1 MTAAET
7 PVERDPGVG
16 RALVTVGRETI
27 EPVLQP
33 LRLLWR
39 IIAFSGRS
47 LANVPAALK
56 HRAVIVKN
64 INDIAV
70 GSGAF
75 LIGAGAIIVMIFM
88 TAVLGIQVS
97 LEGTK
102 GLELIGAE
110 GLIGFVSAFANIRE
124 IAPLGAGIIFAA
136 QVGANFTAELGAMR
150 VSDEIDALDV
160 MSVPSLRYLVS
171 TRLLASYVTVLPLYA
186 IGLYVQLQATKI
198 TAVKMFD
205 VAPGIYSQ
213 YFNLYL
219 PREDVI
225 YSVLKCLVF
234 ITLITFIHC
243 YYGFT
248 VKGGPEDVGRAVGR
262 SVRLSVTLVF
272 VVNFFMSLVF
282 FGAASSIRFSG

>member
-1 MTAAET
+1 MAVAHQVARETVEPIVQPVRLTANI
-7 PVERDPGVG
+7 VG
-16 RALVTVGRETI
+16 FSLKAIWNLPRALH
-27 EPVLQP
+27 
-33 LRLLWR
+33 
-39 IIAFSGRS
+39 
-47 LANVPAALK
+47 

-75 LIGAGAIIVMIFM
+75 LVGAGAILVMIFM

-171 TRLLASYVTVLPLYA
+171 TRLVASYVTVLPLYA

-198 TAVKMFD
+198 TATKMFD
-205 VAPGIYSQ
+205 VAPGIYEQ
-213 YFNLYL
+213 YFELYL

-225 YSVLKCLVF
+225 FSVVKCLVF

-243 YYGFT
+243 FYGFT
-248 VKGGPEDVGRAVGR
+248 VTGGPEDVGRAVGR
-262 SVRLSVTLVF
+262 SVRLSVTLIF
-272 VVNFFMSLVF
+272 VVNFFLSLAF

>member
-1 MTAAET
+1 MAVATQVA
-7 PVERDPGVG
+7 
-16 RALVTVGRETI
+16 RETVAPVV
-27 EPVLQP
+27 EPF
-33 LRLLWR
+33 RLFVR
-39 IIAFSGRS
+39 IIGFSLRA
-47 LANVPAALK
+47 LANVPAALT

-64 INDIAV
+64 VNDIAV

-75 LIGAGAIIVMIFM
+75 LVGAGAIVVMIFM

-150 VSDEIDALDV
+150 ISEEIDALDV

-171 TRLLASYVTVLPLYA
+171 TRLVAAYVTVLPLYA
-186 IGLYVQLQATKI
+186 IGLYVQLMATKL
-198 TAVKMFD
+198 TATKFFD
-205 VAPGIYSQ
+205 VAPGIYEQ
-213 YFNLYL
+213 YFQLYL
-219 PREDVI
+219 PREDIVF
-225 YSVLKCLVF
+225 SVLKCLVF

-248 VKGGPEDVGRAVGR
+248 ARGGPEDVGRAVGR

-272 VVNFFMSLVF
+272 VVNFFLSLAF
-282 FGAASSIRFSG
+282 FGGTSSIRFSG

>member
-1 MTAAET
+1 MTVAQQVA
-7 PVERDPGVG
+7 
-16 RALVTVGRETI
+16 RETI
-27 EPVLQP
+27 EPIVHP
-33 LRLLWR
+33 IRLTARIVGFSLKALWN
-39 IIAFSGRS
+39 A
-47 LANVPAALK
+47 PAALR

-75 LIGAGAIIVMIFM
+75 IVGAGAILVMILM

-124 IAPLGAGIIFAA
+124 IAPLGAGMIFAA
-136 QVGANFTAELGAMR
+136 QIGANFTAELGAMR

-171 TRLLASYVTVLPLYA
+171 TRLVASYLTVLPLYA
-186 IGLYVQLQATKI
+186 IGLYVQLQATKL
-198 TAVKMFD
+198 TATKMFD
-205 VAPGIYSQ
+205 VAPGIYDQ
-213 YFNLYL
+213 YFELYL

-225 YSVLKCLVF
+225 FSVVKCLVF

-248 VKGGPEDVGRAVGR
+248 VSGGPEDVGRAVGR

-272 VVNFFMSLVF
+272 VVNFFLSLAF

>member
-1 MTAAET
+1 VAVAQQ
-7 PVERDPGVG
+7 V
-16 RALVTVGRETI
+16 ARETI
-27 EPVLQP
+27 EPIVQP
-33 LRLLWR
+33 IRLTARIVGFSLKALWHT
-39 IIAFSGRS
+39 
-47 LANVPAALK
+47 PAALK

-64 INDIAV
+64 VNDIAV

-75 LIGAGAIIVMIFM
+75 LVGAGAILVMILM

-124 IAPLGAGIIFAA
+124 IAPLGAGMIFAA
-136 QVGANFTAELGAMR
+136 QIGANFTAELGAMR
-150 VSDEIDALDV
+150 VSDEIDALDT

-171 TRLLASYVTVLPLYA
+171 TRLIASYLTVLPLYA

-198 TAVKMFD
+198 TATKMFD
-205 VAPGIYSQ
+205 VAPGIYDQ
-213 YFNLYL
+213 YFDLYL

-225 YSVLKCLVF
+225 FSVVKCLVF

-248 VKGGPEDVGRAVGR
+248 VRGGPEDVGRAVGR

-272 VVNFFMSLVF
+272 VVNFFLSLAF

>member
-1 MTAAET
+1 VSVQAPAQPAKPPN
-7 PVERDPGVG
+7 PVAVV
-16 RALVTVGRETI
+16 ARETV
-27 EPVLQP
+27 EPVVQP
-33 LRLLWR
+33 LRLTWD
-39 IIAFSGRS
+39 IAAFS
-47 LANVPAALK
+47 LKALRATPGAFK
-56 HRAVIVKN
+56 HGAVIVKN

-75 LIGAGAIIVMIFM
+75 LLGAGTIVVMIFM

-136 QVGANFTAELGAMR
+136 QIGANFTAELGAMR
-150 VSDEIDALDV
+150 VSDEIDALEV
-160 MSVPSLRYLVS
+160 MSIPAMRFLVA
-171 TRLLASYVTVLPLYA
+171 TRLLASYAIVLPLYA
-186 IGLYVQLQATKI
+186 IGLYVQLEATKI
-198 TAVKMFD
+198 TATRFFD

-213 YFNLYL
+213 YFDLYL

-225 YSVLKCLVF
+225 YSVTKCLVF

-243 YYGFT
+243 YYGFS
-248 VKGGPEDVGRAVGR
+248 VRGGPEDVGRAVGR

-272 VVNFFMSLVF
+272 VVNFFLSLAF
-282 FGAASSIRFSG
+282 FGASSSIRFSG

>member
-1 MTAAET
+1 MAVTAQVA
-7 PVERDPGVG
+7 
-16 RALVTVGRETI
+16 RETI
-27 EPVLQP
+27 APVIEPVK
-33 LRLLWR
+33 LLVR
-39 IIAFSGRS
+39 IIGFSLRS
-47 LANVPAALK
+47 LANVPAALT

-64 INDIAV
+64 VNDIAV

-75 LIGAGAIIVMIFM
+75 LVGAGAIVVMIFM

-150 VSDEIDALDV
+150 ISEEIDALDV

-171 TRLLASYVTVLPLYA
+171 TRLVAAYLTVLPLYA
-186 IGLYVQLQATKI
+186 IGLYVQLMATKL
-198 TAVKMFD
+198 TATKFFD
-205 VAPGIYSQ
+205 VAPGIYEQ
-213 YFNLYL
+213 YFQLYL
-219 PREDVI
+219 PREDI
-225 YSVLKCLVF
+225 AFSVLKCLVF

-248 VKGGPEDVGRAVGR
+248 ARGGPEDVGRAVGR

-272 VVNFFMSLVF
+272 IVNFFLSLAF
-282 FGAASSIRFSG
+282 FGGSSSIRFSG

>member
-1 MTAAET
+1 MAVAQQ
-7 PVERDPGVG
+7 V
-16 RALVTVGRETI
+16 ARETVAPI
-27 EPVLQP
+27 VEPV
-33 LRLLWR
+33 RLTTR
-39 IIAFSGRS
+39 IVGFS
-47 LANVPAALK
+47 LKAIWNTPAALR

-75 LIGAGAIIVMIFM
+75 LVGAGAIVVMIFM
-88 TAVLGIQVS
+88 TAVLGVQVS

-171 TRLLASYVTVLPLYA
+171 TRLVASYVTVLPLYA
-186 IGLYVQLQATKI
+186 IGLYVQLMATKL

-205 VAPGIYSQ
+205 VAPGIYDQ
-213 YFNLYL
+213 YFELYL
-219 PREDVI
+219 PREDVVF
-225 YSVLKCLVF
+225 SVVKCLVF

-243 YYGFT
+243 FYGFT
-248 VKGGPEDVGRAVGR
+248 VSGGPEDVGRAVGR
-262 SVRLSVTLVF
+262 SVRLSVTLIF
-272 VVNFFMSLVF
+272 VVNFFLSLAF
-282 FGAASSIRFSG
+282 FGAADSIRFSG

>member
-1 MTAAET
+1 VAVAAIQQ
-7 PVERDPGVG
+7 V
-16 RALVTVGRETI
+16 ARETV
-27 EPVLQP
+27 EPVVMP
-33 LRLLWR
+33 LRLTAR
-39 IIAFSGRS
+39 IIGFS
-47 LANVPAALK
+47 LKALLNVPASLA

-64 INDIAV
+64 VNDIAV

-75 LIGAGAIIVMIFM
+75 LIGAGAIVVMIFM

-102 GLELIGAE
+102 GLEMIGAE
-110 GLIGFVSAFANIRE
+110 GLIGFVSAFANVRE

-160 MSVPSLRYLVS
+160 MSVPAMRYLVS
-171 TRLLASYVTVLPLYA
+171 TRLVASYITVLPLYA

-198 TAVKMFD
+198 TATKFFD
-205 VAPGIYSQ
+205 VAPGIYEQ
-213 YFNLYL
+213 YFDLYL
-219 PREDVI
+219 PREDVV
-225 YSVLKCLVF
+225 YSVAKCLVF
-234 ITLITFIHC
+234 ITLITFVHC

-248 VKGGPEDVGRAVGR
+248 VSGGPEDVGRAVGR

-272 VVNFFMSLVF
+272 VVNFFLSLAF

>member
-1 MTAAET
+1 MAVAQQ
-7 PVERDPGVG
+7 VV
-16 RALVTVGRETI
+16 RESF
-27 EPVLQP
+27 EPVLRP
-33 LRLLWR
+33 IRLTGRLLE
-39 IIAFSGRS
+39 FSAR
-47 LANVPAALK
+47 AIWNVPAALK

-75 LIGAGAIIVMIFM
+75 LIGAGAILVMIFM

-171 TRLLASYVTVLPLYA
+171 TRLLASYITVLPLYA
-186 IGLYVQLQATKI
+186 IGLYVQLQATKV
-198 TAVKMFD
+198 TATKMFD
-205 VAPGIYSQ
+205 VAPGIYNQ
-213 YFNLYL
+213 YFSLYL

-248 VKGGPEDVGRAVGR
+248 VSGGPEDVGRAVGR
-262 SVRLSVTLVF
+262 SVRLSVTLIF
-272 VVNFFMSLVF
+272 VVNFFLSLVF

>member
-1 MTAAET
+1 MATTFEAVGTVARETVAPVAEPFKLT
-7 PVERDPGVG
+7 WRILSFSG
-16 RALVTVGRETI
+16 RAL
-27 EPVLQP
+27 
-33 LRLLWR
+33 W
-39 IIAFSGRS
+39 S
-47 LANVPAALK
+47 LPASLK
-56 HRAVIVKN
+56 HRGVIVKN

-75 LIGAGAIIVMIFM
+75 LLGAGAIIVMVFM

-150 VSDEIDALDV
+150 VSEEIDALDV

-171 TRLLASYVTVLPLYA
+171 TRLLATSATVLPLYA
-186 IGLYVQLQATKI
+186 IGLYIQLQATKI
-198 TAVKMFD
+198 TAVKLFD

-213 YFNLYL
+213 YF
-219 PREDVI
+219 
-225 YSVLKCLVF
+225 
-234 ITLITFIHC
+234 
-243 YYGFT
+243 
-248 VKGGPEDVGRAVGR
+248 
-262 SVRLSVTLVF
+262 
-272 VVNFFMSLVF
+272 
-282 FGAASSIRFSG
+282 

>member
-1 MTAAET
+1 MSTRASTPPIAVVARET
-7 PVERDPGVG
+7 VDPVVQPLKLAWDIG
-16 RALVTVGRETI
+16 RFSLKALVAVPG
-27 EPVLQP
+27 
-33 LRLLWR
+33 
-39 IIAFSGRS
+39 AF
-47 LANVPAALK
+47 K
-56 HRAVIVKN
+56 HGAVIVKN

-75 LIGAGAIIVMIFM
+75 LLGAGTIVVMIFM

-136 QVGANFTAELGAMR
+136 QIGANFTAELGAMR
-150 VSDEIDALDV
+150 VSDEIDALEV
-160 MSVPSLRYLVS
+160 MSVPSMRFLVA
-171 TRLLASYVTVLPLYA
+171 TRLLASYAIVLPLYA
-186 IGLYVQLQATKI
+186 IGLYVQLEATKL
-198 TAVKMFD
+198 TAVKFFD
-205 VAPGIYSQ
+205 VAPGIYTQ
-213 YFNLYL
+213 YFDLYL

-225 YSVLKCLVF
+225 YSVAKCLVF

-262 SVRLSVTLVF
+262 SVRLSVTLIF
-272 VVNFFMSLVF
+272 VLNFFMSLAF
-282 FGAASSIRFSG
+282 FGASTSIRFSG